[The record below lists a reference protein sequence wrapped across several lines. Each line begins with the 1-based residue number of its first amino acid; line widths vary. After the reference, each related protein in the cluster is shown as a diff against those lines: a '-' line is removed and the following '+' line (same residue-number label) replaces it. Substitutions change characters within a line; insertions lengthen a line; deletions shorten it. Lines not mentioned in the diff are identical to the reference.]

1 MKSEKW
7 WLTKKQKEKDIKNGV
22 IRDSEGRVIKDGRIE
37 SATISDKDIEN
48 GYKYDPRYVKKPS
61 CLDLSS
67 RYTERKSREE
77 AEEEAKERREQIKLE
92 EKLKKGKANE

>member
-1 MKSEKW
+1 MKSDKW
-7 WLTKKQKEKDIKNGV
+7 RLTKKQKEKDIKNGV

-37 SATISDKDIEN
+37 SPPRSAKDIEN

-67 RYTERKSREE
+67 RYVERKSREE
-77 AEEEAKERREQIKLE
+77 AEEEARKRREQIKLE
-92 EKLKKGKANE
+92 EKLKKEKANE